1 MIDLL
6 NCNWDKATFLIFSK
20 NVYEPLI
27 YYSHL
32 LPMVCSIILGLLVFI
47 SNKKILLNKLFFIL
61 TLLFSTWVFFDLV
74 LWATGSIEFEMFFWA
89 IIVPVEFFIFITSF
103 LLAMEFMGRGKINIL
118 YKILFSLFF
127 VPILLF
133 THTKYNLLAFDFT
146 NCDRAAIE
154 GPLITYL
161 YIIEGIIFIMM
172 IGEIIYTF
180 VKSKGQKDV
189 KELVLFSSGI
199 ITFLGLFIIGNITI
213 VQDMGWGYEQ
223 YKLFGMVAFLSI
235 LVFII
240 VKFKA
245 FDIKL
250 IATQALVWSSI
261 ILIGAQF
268 AFIQVPINRILTAV
282 TLIITSVLGY
292 FLVGSVKK
300 EDALN
305 EELAIANA
313 GQTNLIHIM
322 NHQIKGYLSISKNIF
337 AELLT
342 DDYGKVPEE
351 AKDLISQ
358 GLENADKGTKYV
370 TAVLKGESAENGKLV
385 FDMKLFDLKK
395 LASEVVAKEKEVAD
409 KKGLKLSFDV
419 DGGDYNI
426 MGDIAHLGEAVRNL
440 IDNSINYTPTGSIS
454 INLSIKGTNILF
466 RVKDTGVGV
475 KEEDKSKLF
484 KAGGVGSD
492 SIKINTNSSGYGLAF
507 VKGVIENHKG
517 KVWFESEGAGKGS
530 TFYIELPVK

>member
-1 MIDLL
+1 
-6 NCNWDKATFLIFSK
+6 
-20 NVYEPLI
+20 
-27 YYSHL
+27 
-32 LPMVCSIILGLLVFI
+32 MVCSIILGLLVFI

>member
-1 MIDLL
+1 MELYCELTKPVLATFFSTQYAPDLL
-6 NCNWDKATFLIFSK
+6 FYAYIPIIVVSMFFSIFVLINDKFSVRSKLLFGISTLFSIWILNIFFQWMANYAVVVNFSWAMTAVIELPLYIFVCWFVYVYIFNEEIKAKGLLIVFSPFLPILFLLPTTFNLLNFDLINCEAVNGLLWKYIYAIELVYILLLPVMIFVRIKNYKKDKIQTILVGVASTLLLTIFWVSNIWGEITRTYEINLIGPIGMVLFIGLLTFLI
-20 NVYEPLI
+20 
-27 YYSHL
+27 
-32 LPMVCSIILGLLVFI
+32 
-47 SNKKILLNKLFFIL
+47 
-61 TLLFSTWVFFDLV
+61 
-74 LWATGSIEFEMFFWA
+74 
-89 IIVPVEFFIFITSF
+89 
-103 LLAMEFMGRGKINIL
+103 
-118 YKILFSLFF
+118 
-127 VPILLF
+127 
-133 THTKYNLLAFDFT
+133 
-146 NCDRAAIE
+146 
-154 GPLITYL
+154 
-161 YIIEGIIFIMM
+161 
-172 IGEIIYTF
+172 
-180 VKSKGQKDV
+180 
-189 KELVLFSSGI
+189 
-199 ITFLGLFIIGNITI
+199 
-213 VQDMGWGYEQ
+213 VQ
-223 YKLFGMVAFLSI
+223 
-235 LVFII
+235 
-240 VKFKA
+240 FKA
-245 FDIKL
+245 FNVKL
-250 IATQALVWSSI
+250 VGAQALVWASV
-261 ILIGAQF
+261 ILIGSQF
-268 AFIQVPINRILTAV
+268 FYLTDSSITVKILTAV

-305 EELAIANA
+305 EQLAIANA

-351 AKDLISQ
+351 ARGLISQ

-395 LASEVVAKEKEVAD
+395 LVTEVVAKEKEVAE
-409 KKGLKLSFDV
+409 KKGLKFTFDVDV

-454 INLSIKGTNILF
+454 ITLCIKGNCALF
-466 RVKDTGVGV
+466 KVKDTGVGV

-517 KVWFESEGAGKGS
+517 RVWFESEGAGKGS